1 MLNYTYDEIKEAHD
15 ALIRWWGED
24 GKRVIEAIFNMK
36 GDDTILSCGMSMR
49 EFLQS
54 CTACGGNW
62 GGMLLSGIKRLF
74 PTVWDAIPNDM
85 GDYAW
90 ACICYTL
97 LLCGINTKDES
108 EEVE

>member
-1 MLNYTYDEIKEAHD
+1 MINYTYDEIKKSHD
-15 ALIRWWGED
+15 NIVRYWGED
-24 GKRVIEAIFNMK
+24 GKRVIEAIFNM
-36 GDDTILSCGMSMR
+36 DSDTMSARGMTMR

-74 PTVWDAIPNDM
+74 PSVWDAIPNNM

-90 ACICYTL
+90 VCLCDVLT
-97 LLCGINTKDES
+97 LCGISAKGDDEN
-108 EEVE
+108 E